1 MEFEIPDSPDDD
13 VDQFIMGETR
23 KYNAQFVPD
32 DHKALSVYCRDKE
45 GKVVGGLTGKTY
57 WNYLDIGFLWVD
69 EQSRNNSLAAE
80 IIKLAEDEAK
90 RRGCTYSML
99 DTFEF
104 QALGFYLK
112 QGYEQFGKLEGYCE
126 RFERYYLRKKIS

>member
-1 MEFEIPDSPDDD
+1 MEFEIPKSSDANT
-13 VDQFIMGETR
+13 DQFIIDETR

-32 DHKALSVYCRDKE
+32 DHEALSVYCRDND
-45 GKVVGGLTGKTY
+45 GKVIGGLTGKTY
-57 WNYLDIGFLWVD
+57 RNYLDIAFLWVD
-69 EQSRNNSLAAE
+69 EQNRNNGLAAK
-80 IIKLAEDEAK
+80 IIKLAETEAK
-90 RRGCTYSML
+90 SRGCTYSML